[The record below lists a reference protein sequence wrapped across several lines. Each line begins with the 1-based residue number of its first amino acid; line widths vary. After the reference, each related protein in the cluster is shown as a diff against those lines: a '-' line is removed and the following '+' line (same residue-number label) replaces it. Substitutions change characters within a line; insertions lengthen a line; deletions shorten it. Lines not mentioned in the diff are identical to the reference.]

1 MKLAPGQLV
10 DIQTGRLHSPRN
22 VDVEPYICWVK
33 NMLMYVD
40 EPLDKVFRKLNLY
53 YGKEFVLES
62 GVAELQVSGKLD
74 LKEKLEDVLHTISF
88 SAPIYCEEIEGR
100 IFVRKE

>member
-1 MKLAPGQLV
+1 
-10 DIQTGRLHSPRN
+10 
-22 VDVEPYICWVK
+22 
-33 NMLMYVD
+33 MLMYVD